1 MFRCALALILLADV
15 TISLAQRLDDQDY
28 KFGVSVELVQLP
40 VSMLDKKGMAI
51 RGLSREGFSIYEDET
66 RQDISLLKH

>member
-28 KFGVSVELVQLP
+28 KFGVNVELVQLP

-51 RGLSREGFSIYEDET
+51 RGLSREGFSVYEDET
-66 RQDISLLKH
+66 RQDISLFKH